1 MTFSY
6 THPAVLDV
14 YFQTLELNELGATID
29 GYNESQIPTPL
40 REKVQDVATL
50 FASAEKK
57 ALQILGSRD
66 ALNRQ
71 LVILHGRKGS
81 A

>member
-6 THPAVLDV
+6 THPAVLEV
-14 YFQTLELNELGATID
+14 YFQTLELNELGATMD
-29 GYNESQIPTPL
+29 GYDEAQVPAPL
-40 REKVQDVATL
+40 HAKIQGVATL